1 MITRTVKVTSIEN
14 DRNETSA
21 RSKKFLIDAPIIE
34 EAGEMIRRGELV
46 AFPTE
51 TVYGLGANGLDPIAR
66 KKIFE
71 VKARPNDKP
80 LSLLVSSVEM
90 IDRLALINSTAAGLI
105 EKFFPGPLT
114 LILSARSGSTIETIG
129 SNGSS
134 GSTIGVRM
142 PNHPIALALI
152 EAAGVPIAAPSANLS
167 GNPSPRTAQEV
178 LNDLE
183 GRIPLV
189 LDGGACSIGIASTV
203 VDVSTEQIKILR
215 AGSLAAHEIL
225 RGESNE

>member
-90 IDRLALINSTAAGLI
+90 IDRLALINSTAASLI

-114 LILSARSGSTIETIG
+114 LILSARSNGTNGSIG

-134 GSTIGVRM
+134 GTIGVRM

-152 EAAGVPIAAPSANLS
+152 DAAGVPIAAPSANLS

-178 LNDLE
+178 LNDLD